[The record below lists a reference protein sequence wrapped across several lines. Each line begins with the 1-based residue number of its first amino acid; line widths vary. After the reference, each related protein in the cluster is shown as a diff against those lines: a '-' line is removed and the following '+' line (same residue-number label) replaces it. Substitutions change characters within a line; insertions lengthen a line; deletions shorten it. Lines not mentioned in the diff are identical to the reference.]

1 MASEWELP
9 VLDKVGDIGGVQMQ
23 LASSLS
29 TQSSEEVWP

>member
-9 VLDKVGDIGGVQMQ
+9 VLDKVGDIGGGQMQ

-29 TQSSEEVWP
+29 TQSREEVWP